1 MTRLT
6 KRSRF
11 RHWTQAICVM
21 VGATAA
27 CATASEAKDNFIFAW
42 PSAIN
47 SGVAPLSFARQ
58 LGYFDA
64 ENLDVQIQVLTGSG
78 VIVPQ
83 LLAGK
88 IDAAYASLEP
98 LVISRQPGK
107 PNFPL
112 RFVYNLFPRSIWEFV
127 VPANSP
133 IKKLSDLK
141 GKTIGEL
148 ALGSGNIFMTRAILQ
163 DAGVPW
169 SDVKLQ
175 AVGTGV
181 AAFEALR
188 NGQIDVLNLFD
199 TAHVRLEQSGT
210 AIRRLEVPEKMQ
222 NLSSHGI
229 QVTEEK
235 LAKSAPQL
243 EGFGRALTKGIL
255 ACRANLPACVRAYW
269 ANYPELR
276 PKTGSEEDNLKAE
289 VQVLEIRMGNLLPPG
304 RGTKDPYGAFTDTDW
319 KELIEALK
327 TGGEVTNTA
336 IPMDTLYTNALVP
349 AYNKF
354 DLKAVEAQARAQK

>member
-1 MTRLT
+1 MIRSNLQRLARGT
-6 KRSRF
+6 LLVA
-11 RHWTQAICVM
+11 TTLALT
-21 VGATAA
+21 ATAH
-27 CATASEAKDNFIFAW
+27 AKEKFIFAW

-58 LGYFDA
+58 LGYFDE

-88 IDAAYASLEP
+88 IDAAYSSLEP

-127 VPANSP
+127 VPAGSP
-133 IKKLSDLK
+133 IKSLSDLK

-148 ALGSGNIFMTRAILQ
+148 ALSSGNIFMTRAILQ
-163 DAGVPW
+163 DAGVAW

-188 NGQIDVLNLFD
+188 TGQIDVLNLFD

-210 AIRRLEVPEKMQ
+210 VIRRLEVPAKMQ
-222 NLSSHGI
+222 NLSSHGV

-243 EGFGRALTKGIL
+243 EGFGRALAKGII
-255 ACRANLPACVRAYW
+255 ACQANLSACIRAYW
-269 ANYPELR
+269 ANYPELA
-276 PKTGSEEDNLKAE
+276 PKIGTEVQNLKAE
-289 VQVLEIRMGNLLPPG
+289 VQVLELRMQNLLPPG
-304 RGTKDPYGAFTDTDW
+304 RGTTQPYGAFTDDDW
-319 KELIEALK
+319 TQLIEALK
-327 TGGEVTNTA
+327 TGGEVSNAA
-336 IPMDTLYTNALVP
+336 IPLNTLYTNALVP
-349 AYNKF
+349 AYNRF
-354 DLKAVEAQARAQK
+354 DVKAVQAQAKAQK

>member
-1 MTRLT
+1 MGIRDCSVLL
-6 KRSRF
+6 RRCV
-11 RHWTQAICVM
+11 AIAVALCTCA
-21 VGATAA
+21 GAAFA
-27 CATASEAKDNFIFAW
+27 QDRFIFVW

-58 LGYFDA
+58 LGYFEA
-64 ENLDVQIQVLTGSG
+64 EKLDVQIQVLSG
-78 VIVPQ
+78 TAVIVPQ

-88 IDAAYASLEP
+88 VDAAYASLEP

-127 VPANSP
+127 VPEKSP
-133 IKKLSDLK
+133 IQKISDLR
-141 GKTIGEL
+141 GKTIGVF
-148 ALGSGNIFMTRAILQ
+148 ALTSGNIFMTRAILQ

-169 SDVKLQ
+169 NEVKLQ

-210 AIRRLEVPEKMQ
+210 AIRRLEVPAKMQ

-229 QVTEEK
+229 EVTEAK
-235 LAKSAPQL
+235 LKQNPELL
-243 EGFGRALTKGIL
+243 ERFGRALTKGSI
-255 ACRANLPACVRAYW
+255 ACTANLPACVRAYW
-269 ANYPELR
+269 QDYPALK
-276 PKTGSEEDNLKAE
+276 PATGVEEDNLKRE
-289 VQVLEIRMGNLLPPG
+289 VEVLRIRMPNLLPPG
-304 RGTKDPYGAFTDTDW
+304 RDKTVPTGAFTEEDW
-319 KELIEALK
+319 KILIEALK
-327 TGGEVTNTA
+327 AGGEVTDPN
-336 IPMDTLYTNALVP
+336 IPLSTLYTNALVP
-349 AYNKF
+349 AYNRF
-354 DLKAVEAQARAQK
+354 DRAKVEEEARAKR

>member
-1 MTRLT
+1 MGI
-6 KRSRF
+6 RF
-11 RHWTQAICVM
+11 CSVLLRRCVAIVVALCTCA
-21 VGATAA
+21 GAAFA
-27 CATASEAKDNFIFAW
+27 QDRFIFVW

-58 LGYFDA
+58 LGYFEA
-64 ENLDVQIQVLTGSG
+64 EKLDVQIQVLSG
-78 VIVPQ
+78 TAVIVPQ

-88 IDAAYASLEP
+88 VDAAYASLEP

-127 VPANSP
+127 VPEKSP
-133 IKKLSDLK
+133 IQKISDLR
-141 GKTIGEL
+141 GKTIGVF
-148 ALGSGNIFMTRAILQ
+148 ALTSGNIFMTRAILQ

-169 SDVKLQ
+169 NEVKLQ

-210 AIRRLEVPEKMQ
+210 AIRRLEVPAKMQ

-229 QVTEEK
+229 EVTEAK
-235 LAKSAPQL
+235 LKQNPELL
-243 EGFGRALTKGIL
+243 ERFGRALTKGSI
-255 ACRANLPACVRAYW
+255 ACTANLPACVRAYW
-269 ANYPELR
+269 QDYPALK
-276 PKTGSEEDNLKAE
+276 PATGVEEENLKRE
-289 VQVLEIRMGNLLPPG
+289 VEVLRIRMPNLLPPG
-304 RGTKDPYGAFTDTDW
+304 RDKTVPTGAFTEEDW
-319 KELIEALK
+319 KVLIEALK
-327 TGGEVTNTA
+327 AGGEVTDPN
-336 IPMDTLYTNALVP
+336 IPLSTLYTNALVP
-349 AYNKF
+349 AYNRF
-354 DLKAVEAQARAQK
+354 DRAKVEEEARAKR

>member
-1 MTRLT
+1 M
-6 KRSRF
+6 KRSRVQ
-11 RHWTQAICVM
+11 RLTWALGVA
-21 VGATAA
+21 V
-27 CATASEAKDNFIFAW
+27 ASMSGFASAGQAKDKFIFAW

-64 ENLDVQIQVLTGSG
+64 ENLDVQVQVLTGSG

-98 LVISRQPGK
+98 LVISRQPGR

-127 VPANSP
+127 VPAASP
-133 IKKLSDLK
+133 IKQLSDLK

-163 DAGVPW
+163 DAGVKW
-169 SDVKLQ
+169 SDVKVQ

-188 NGQIDVLNLFD
+188 SGQIDVLNLFD
-199 TAHVRLEQSGT
+199 TAHVRLEQSGVP
-210 AIRRLEVPEKMQ
+210 IRRLEVPARMQ

-235 LAKSAPQL
+235 FTKNAAQL
-243 EGFGRALTKGIL
+243 EGFGRALTKGII
-255 ACRANLPACVRAYW
+255 ACNANLPACIRAYW
-269 ANYPELR
+269 ANYPELA
-276 PKTGSEEDNLKAE
+276 PKTGTDEDNLKAE
-289 VQVLEIRMGNLLPPG
+289 VRVLKVRMQNLLPPG
-304 RGTKDPYGAFTDTDW
+304 RGTTHPYGSFTDDDW

-327 TGGEVTNTA
+327 AGGEVTDAA
-336 IPMDTLYTNALVP
+336 IPMNTLYSNALVP
-349 AYNKF
+349 AYNRF
-354 DLKAVEAQARAQK
+354 DVKAVEAQAKAQK